1 MPDEQK
7 DESQLADEMLRL
19 MAQEAGGEESLKP
32 SNDVEAAM
40 LQMLQ
45 EAGPSGGAAAE
56 DPSQKALDGMM
67 EAGGQSALPDM
78 GAALP
83 PPPMSAPSPAFGS
96 ALGIPPENVSRLLDV
111 RLTVSI
117 ELGRVQ
123 IPIRD
128 IIGWTEG
135 SLVEIEK
142 VAGEPVDVLVNEK
155 LFARGEV
162 VVIAENFGVR
172 ITQMVRA
179 TN

>member
-7 DESQLADEMLRL
+7 DESQLEAEMLRL
-19 MAQEAGGEESLKP
+19 MAQQEGETPPTP

-45 EAGPSGGAAAE
+45 GTEQAGDAGATAG
-56 DPSQKALDGMM
+56 DSQKDLDSMLGAGIAGTAAPAL
-67 EAGGQSALPDM
+67 
-78 GAALP
+78 
-83 PPPMSAPSPAFGS
+83 SAPPPAFGP
-96 ALGIPPENVSRLLDV
+96 ALDIPTENVNRLLNV

-135 SLVEIEK
+135 SLVELDKI
-142 VAGEPVDVLVNEK
+142 AGEPVDVLVNGK

-172 ITQMVRA
+172 ITQMLNPA
-179 TN
+179 DLMN

>member
-7 DESQLADEMLRL
+7 DESQLEAEMLRL
-19 MAQEAGGEESLKP
+19 MAQEGETSLTP

-45 EAGPSGGAAAE
+45 AEQTSGAGAATGLEAGMPDSG
-56 DPSQKALDGMM
+56 
-67 EAGGQSALPDM
+67 
-78 GAALP
+78 P
-83 PPPMSAPSPAFGS
+83 PPSMSAPSPAFGP
-96 ALGIPPENVSRLLDV
+96 ALDIPSENVHRLLNV

-123 IPIRD
+123 IPIRN
-128 IIGWTEG
+128 IISWTEG
-135 SLVEIEK
+135 SLVELDKI
-142 VAGEPVDVLVNEK
+142 AGEPVDVLVNEK

-172 ITQMVRA
+172 ITQMLRPGDLGS
-179 TN
+179 

>member
-7 DESQLADEMLRL
+7 DESQLEAEMLRL
-19 MAQEAGGEESLKP
+19 MAQEGEGSLTP

-45 EAGPSGGAAAE
+45 AEQTGDTATGDAPKDLNSMLEGGMR
-56 DPSQKALDGMM
+56 D
-67 EAGGQSALPDM
+67 SA
-78 GAALP
+78 P
-83 PPPMSAPSPAFGS
+83 PPSMSAPSPAFGP
-96 ALGIPPENVSRLLDV
+96 ALDIPSENIQRLLNV
-111 RLTVSI
+111 RLLASI

-135 SLVEIEK
+135 SLVELDK
-142 VAGEPVDVLVNEK
+142 VAGEPVDVLINGK
-155 LFARGEV
+155 PFARGEV

-172 ITQMVRA
+172 ITQMIRPGD
-179 TN
+179 TEN

>member
-7 DESQLADEMLRL
+7 DESQLEAEMLRL
-19 MAQEAGGEESLKP
+19 MAQEGGESPTP

-45 EAGPSGGAAAE
+45 ERTGAGTDAPPKDLGSM
-56 DPSQKALDGMM
+56 L
-67 EAGGQSALPDM
+67 EAGMGESA
-78 GAALP
+78 P
-83 PPPMSAPSPAFGS
+83 PPSMGAPSPAYGP
-96 ALGIPPENVSRLLDV
+96 ALDIPSENVQRLLNV
-111 RLTVSI
+111 RLTTSI

-123 IPIRD
+123 IPIRE

-135 SLVEIEK
+135 SLVELDKI
-142 VAGEPVDVLVNEK
+142 AGEPVDVLINGK

-172 ITQMVRA
+172 ITQMVRPGD
-179 TN
+179 TG